1 MSDNPSSPL
10 LGKGAATEDR
20 EQEQSHSRKADGSK
34 RANGSSEHDES
45 TPLLADSQ
53 EDRQYDG
60 TASDNGDAAAERS
73 SRRLSDI
80 EIDERTSS
88 KRRWPSIVALT
99 VLCLVLIVILGLGFA
114 APAAVEEYAQEAA
127 VFTPTNLSI
136 KNFTTQGV
144 EARIQGEF
152 MLDASRV
159 HKKPVRDLGRAGTWL
174 AGAVESKQSKAEAFL
189 PEYDNILL
197 GSAEIPPVKVNTRNR
212 HNTSIDIVASLIP
225 GDFKDIRHLAKL
237 WLEGQLK
244 DLRIKGRAKVPLKSG
259 IFNLGTQVIEQT
271 LLFKGRSDRSV
282 QDHAMLTS
290 TRFRWWRQHSSIT
303 QIRYHQIGFPR
314 SPAS

>member
-10 LGKGAATEDR
+10 LGNEATTEDA
-20 EQEQSHSRKADGSK
+20 EQEQPRSQ
-34 RANGSSEHDES
+34 RANGTKRPNRSSSHDES
-45 TPLLADSQ
+45 TPLLSNHQ
-53 EDRQYDG
+53 EERQYDG
-60 TASDNGDAAAERS
+60 TEADRGDAPEESS
-73 SRRLSDI
+73 SRRLQDL
-80 EIDERTSS
+80 EIDDRKVL

-99 VLCLVLIVILGLGFA
+99 ILCLTLIVILGLGFA

-159 HKKPVRDLGRAGTWL
+159 HKKSVRDLGRAGTWL
-174 AGAVESKQSKAEAFL
+174 AGAVESKQSKAEAYL

-197 GSAEIPPVKVNTRNR
+197 GSAEIPPVTVNVRNR
-212 HNTSIDIVASLIP
+212 HNTSVDIVASLIP

-244 DLRIKGRAKVPLKSG
+244 NLRIKGKAKVPLKSG

-271 LLFKGRSDRSV
+271 LLFKGRSRRSLQTV
-282 QDHAMLTS
+282 QC
-290 TRFRWWRQHSSIT
+290 
-303 QIRYHQIGFPR
+303 
-314 SPAS
+314 

>member
-10 LGKGAATEDR
+10 LGNEAATEDA
-20 EQEQSHSRKADGSK
+20 EQERLRSQKANDTK
-34 RANGSSEHDES
+34 KPNGSSDHDES
-45 TPLLADSQ
+45 TPLLSNHQ
-53 EDRQYDG
+53 EERQYDS
-60 TASDNGDAAAERS
+60 TAADHEDAAGDNS
-73 SRRLSDI
+73 SRHLQDL
-80 EIDERTSS
+80 EIDERKTP

-159 HKKPVRDLGRAGTWL
+159 HKKSVRDLGRAGTWL
-174 AGAVESKQSKAEAFL
+174 AGAVESKESKAEAYL

-197 GSAEIPPVKVNTRNR
+197 GSAKIPPVTVNVRNG

-244 DLRIKGRAKVPLKSG
+244 DLRIKGKAKVPLKSG
-259 IFNLGTQVIEQT
+259 IFSLGTQVIEQT
-271 LLFKGRSDRSV
+271 LLFKGSLHRV
-282 QDHAMLTS
+282 L
-290 TRFRWWRQHSSIT
+290 
-303 QIRYHQIGFPR
+303 QIVKH
-314 SPAS
+314 